1 MKVTDK
7 FVYFWGG
14 VFSQWYP
21 SIFVI
26 DGVTYTSAEQ
36 YMMHQKALLFGDTE
50 TAEEVMKTDSPK
62 DQKALGRLVKNFVES
77 KWKRHCFSIVY
88 KANLAKFTQNEDMK
102 KFLILYGEN
111 NRTFVEASP
120 DDVIWGIGLHETAE
134 GIEDVANWQGTNLL
148 GFAIT
153 MVRNK
158 IVNG

>member
-1 MKVTDK
+1 MKITDR
-7 FVYFWGG
+7 FIYFWGG
-14 VFSQWYP
+14 IYSQW
-21 SIFVI
+21 SIAPMTI
-26 DGVTYTSAEQ
+26 DGIEYNSCEQ

-88 KANLAKFTQNEDMK
+88 RANLAKFTQNEDFK
-102 KFLILYGEN
+102 KSLMESGD
-111 NRTFVEASP
+111 RTFVEASP
-120 DDVIWGIGLHETAE
+120 DDVIWGIGLFENAE

-153 MVRNK
+153 MVRDTIIK
-158 IVNG
+158 G

>member
-1 MKVTDK
+1 MRITNKYVL
-7 FVYFWGG
+7 FWNG

-36 YMMHQKALLFGDTE
+36 YMMHQKALLFDDTE
-50 TAEEVMKTDSPK
+50 TAEEVMKTESPK

-88 KANLAKFTQNEDMK
+88 KANLAKFTQNEDFK
-102 KFLILYGEN
+102 KFLMESGD
-111 NRTFVEASP
+111 RTFVEASP
-120 DDVIWGIGLHETAE
+120 DDVIWGIGLFETAE

-153 MVRNK
+153 MVRDTIIK
-158 IVNG
+158 G